1 MSVGENITFNCTAA
15 GTDVRVTFY
24 LNGQEIN
31 KYNENLL
38 IIRIATPA
46 DSSVYQCI
54 WYSEA
59 QNVYE
64 SATWALV
71 VMEKTNDDNSSGNSE
86 TNIHINYF
94 HNVFESTWFFQ
105 ILP

>member
-1 MSVGENITFNCTAA
+1 MSVGENVTFNCTAA

-24 LNGQEIN
+24 QNTNEIPN
-31 KYNENLL
+31 DNESLFT
-38 IIRIATPA
+38 IYSATPA

-59 QNVYE
+59 QNMYK

-71 VMEKTNDDNSSGNSE
+71 VNGQYCM
-86 TNIHINYF
+86 
-94 HNVFESTWFFQ
+94 
-105 ILP
+105 